1 LSAGAVEARTL
12 IAAAEL
18 IPVLNASEAAS
29 DGFAAACLLPKIR
42 AQRLRSAMRAFFTAL
57 LSLRS
62 SSSSESSLRKHPDR
76 HHHLPHHRRVRLL
89 PRRRPL
95 IVFGIIITLVF
106 RATGFRFLA
115 FLSSS
120 LRKPTRHVQEGEQN

>member
-62 SSSSESSLRKHPDR
+62 SSSSSESSLPKHPDR
-76 HHHLPHHRRVRLL
+76 RVIFRVIVAFVFF
-89 PRRRPL
+89 RVVVTL
-95 IVFGIIITLVF
+95 IVFGIIFTLVFF

-120 LRKPTRHVQEGEQN
+120 LRKPTRHVQ